1 MSVSEESREEVQ
13 KRSRTTIEEAG
24 KQGIG
29 QPEEGV
35 ELSVPSYSDAGGVSD
50 LGVDE
55 PIVPIPLRGDSPP
68 DTAEKTDD
76 DASR

>member
-1 MSVSEESREEVQ
+1 MPEESREEIQ

-29 QPEEGV
+29 EPADGI
-35 ELSVPSYSDAGGVSD
+35 ELPVPSYADSGGVSD

-55 PIVPIPLRGDSPP
+55 PVVPIPLRGDPPP
-68 DTAEKTDD
+68 DTEEETDGEG
-76 DASR
+76 SR

>member
-1 MSVSEESREEVQ
+1 MNVPEESRDEIQ

-35 ELSVPSYSDAGGVSD
+35 ELSVPSYSDGGGVSD
-50 LGVDE
+50 LGVDD
-55 PIVPIPLRGDSPP
+55 PVVPIPLRGDPPP